1 MGRGDPMSRRVS
13 GRCCGFVCAVGCT
26 LAWAENPA
34 ETLELPQV
42 EIVGATPLP
51 GSGVSVQK
59 LPANV

>member
-1 MGRGDPMSRRVS
+1 MSRRVS